1 MDISQT
7 ETSEHAKA
15 QHRKW
20 YGENREDYNALRRAR
35 YANNKEAR
43 ERARERAAEY
53 RAQRQV
59 CGREIERVLTRELGG
74 KVIRVYSTGEVA
86 DAMGRT
92 PQMLRN
98 WENADMIPP
107 SSFPDKH
114 RLYTK
119 AQMRMIVSLENI
131 IGENKGS
138 WSHTKVKAKVRTI
151 FKRW

>member
-1 MDISQT
+1 MDVSQT
-7 ETSEHAKA
+7 QTSERAKA

-20 YGENREDYNALRRAR
+20 YGENREDYNALRRKR
-35 YANNKEAR
+35 YAENKDSR
-43 ERARERAAEY
+43 EKARARAAAY
-53 RAQRQV
+53 RAGDHDISDRQ
-59 CGREIERVLTRELGG
+59 LTRELNG
-74 KVIRVYSTGEVA
+74 KVVDVFSTGQVA

-131 IGENKGS
+131 IGMNKGS
-138 WSHTKVKAKVRTI
+138 WSHPKVKAKVRTI

>member
-1 MDISQT
+1 MDTSQT
-7 ETSEHAKA
+7 QTSERAKA

-20 YGENREDYNALRRAR
+20 YSENAEDYNALRRKR
-35 YANNKEAR
+35 YAENKEARDKAR
-43 ERARERAAEY
+43 ERARRY
-53 RAQRQV
+53 RSE
-59 CGREIERVLTRELGG
+59 GHTIERTLTRELNG
-74 KVIRVYSTGEVA
+74 KTVEVFSTGQVA
-86 DAMGRT
+86 EAMGRT

-98 WENADMIPP
+98 WENANLIPP

-131 IGENKGS
+131 IGMNKGS
-138 WSHTKVKAKVRTI
+138 WSHPKVKAKVRAI

>member
-1 MDISQT
+1 MDVSQT
-7 ETSEHAKA
+7 QTSERAKA

-20 YGENREDYNALRRAR
+20 YGDNRDDYNALRRERYAASKNAREKARLRAAR
-35 YANNKEAR
+35 YRSEDH
-43 ERARERAAEY
+43 
-53 RAQRQV
+53 
-59 CGREIERVLTRELGG
+59 EIERSLTRELNG
-74 KVIRVYSTGEVA
+74 KTVDVFSTGQVA
-86 DAMGRT
+86 EAMGRT

-119 AQMRMIVSLENI
+119 AQMRMIVSLESI
-131 IGENKGS
+131 IGYNKGS
-138 WSHTKVKAKVRTI
+138 WSHPKVKAKVRTI